1 MSRLERDM
9 TPAEIEA
16 ATDNPD
22 VDWGFI
28 YCGTRSIGQTLWRR
42 IVLWFGIV
50 GRVNQADYRTGPI
63 LAWQICGCI
72 HPTKPRSPTASTT
85 SHLHLD
91 RRAISASAW
100 KRTDGWSSSVIPTGV
115 GNSASM

>member
-1 MSRLERDM
+1 MTTKAKPVM

-72 HPTKPRSPTASTT
+72 YPWREPVKAWGIVEDRRVVRQLPRSA
-85 SHLHLD
+85 
-91 RRAISASAW
+91 A
-100 KRTDGWSSSVIPTGV
+100 
-115 GNSASM
+115 